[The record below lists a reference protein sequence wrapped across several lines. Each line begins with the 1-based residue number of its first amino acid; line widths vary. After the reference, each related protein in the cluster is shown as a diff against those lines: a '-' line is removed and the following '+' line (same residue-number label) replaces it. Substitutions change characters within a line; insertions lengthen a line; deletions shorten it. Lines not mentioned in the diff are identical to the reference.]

1 MSYTVTGNLQFLS
14 LNIYRNMADPNI
26 SSFSPCFPTAIFST
40 KLCSVPVGK
49 YALILELGYQPHL
62 RSTASTRGVVAA
74 AVPHPPHPPPQDI
87 SRSPGHVTRYGP
99 HERARIRAFFA
110 EGVDKLLFPCAV
122 EALLTM
128 QKISS
133 SRFLPPLLYSYGMFI
148 SRFSRLCY
156 RGSAF
161 VQLST
166 HSPPSFIMV
175 C

>member
-26 SSFSPCFPTAIFST
+26 SSFSACFPTAIFSI

-49 YALILELGYQPHL
+49 YVLIHELGYQPHL
-62 RSTASTRGVVAA
+62 RSPASTRGVVAA
-74 AVPHPPHPPPQDI
+74 AVPPPEDT